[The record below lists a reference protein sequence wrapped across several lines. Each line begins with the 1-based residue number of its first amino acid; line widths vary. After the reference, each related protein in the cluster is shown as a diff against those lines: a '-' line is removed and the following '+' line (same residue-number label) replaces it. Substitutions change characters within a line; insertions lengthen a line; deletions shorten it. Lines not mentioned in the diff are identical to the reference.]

1 MRRLSMAAL
10 VLVASLG
17 ATGARD
23 LRLRRGYRDRPGYA
37 GRMAASASGAVDQA
51 QTETAGFGRRL
62 GALLIDWALC
72 TLVASLLVD
81 DLRANP
87 WPQLGVFVVV
97 NAFFVGLFGQNPG
110 MWLTRIRCISVI
122 DGGGI
127 GLPRAILRAL
137 LLALVI
143 PAVVSD
149 GDGRGLHDR
158 AAHSIMI
165 RRA

>member
-1 MRRLSMAAL
+1 
-10 VLVASLG
+10 
-17 ATGARD
+17 
-23 LRLRRGYRDRPGYA
+23 
-37 GRMAASASGAVDQA
+37 MAASTPGAVNEA

-97 NAFFVGLFGQNPG
+97 NAFFVGLFGQTPG
-110 MWLTRIRCISVI
+110 MWIARIRCISVL
-122 DGGGI
+122 DGGAV
-127 GLPRAILRAL
+127 GLPKAILRAL

-143 PAVVSD
+143 PAVISD

-158 AAHSIMI
+158 AAKSIMV

>member
-1 MRRLSMAAL
+1 
-10 VLVASLG
+10 
-17 ATGARD
+17 
-23 LRLRRGYRDRPGYA
+23 
-37 GRMAASASGAVDQA
+37 MAASTAPETAGSD
-51 QTETAGFGRRL
+51 TAGFGRRF

-87 WPQLGVFVVV
+87 WPQLGVFVLVH
-97 NAFFVGLFGQNPG
+97 AFFVGLFGQTPG
-110 MWLTRIRCISVI
+110 MWLARIRCVSIT
-122 DGGGI
+122 DGGAV

-143 PAVVSD
+143 PAVISD

-158 AAHSIMI
+158 AARSIMI
-165 RRA
+165 RRT